1 MERTPKALFVLT
13 SSLRYLA
20 LGWCTYGVG
29 GQMAHYSVNASVP
42 KTLIQHL
49 ICWIIS
55 SEQLVTFRRKG
66 KKKPSKQF
74 REQFGHLPLSVEEG
88 VPGNAASS

>member
-1 MERTPKALFVLT
+1 MERNPKALFVLT

-29 GQMAHYSVNASVP
+29 DQMAHYSVNASVP

-49 ICWIIS
+49 IRWVIS
-55 SEQLVTFRRKG
+55 SEQLVTFRAR
-66 KKKPSKQF
+66 
-74 REQFGHLPLSVEEG
+74 RECSTGCCTPRSLNYFS
-88 VPGNAASS
+88 AR